1 MRKSVI
7 WIPVLLVGAMVY
19 WTLALGFGGLSL
31 MTMTVFQDSDS
42 SDPFDSAAGVKDSY
56 QSITV
61 NLSHGPNSA
70 EGAEPAAATQEPCP
84 TVPLT
89 VDLIPDHES
98 GAGKAR
104 GQRQGQGDEGG
115 EGNRGGAR
123 RPDPG
128 PGATAF

>member
-31 MTMTVFQDSDS
+31 LTMTFFDDNESV
-42 SDPFDSAAGVKDSY
+42 DPCDSAAGFKDSY

-61 NLSHGPNSA
+61 NLSPAANPT
-70 EGAEPAAATQEPCP
+70 EGAELAGSRQEPSQ
-84 TVPLT
+84 TTPLT
-89 VDLIPDHES
+89 VDLIPDHDP
-98 GAGKAR
+98 GAGS
-104 GQRQGQGDEGG
+104 GDEGG
-115 EGNRGGAR
+115 EGNRGGVPR
-123 RPDPG
+123 SDQG